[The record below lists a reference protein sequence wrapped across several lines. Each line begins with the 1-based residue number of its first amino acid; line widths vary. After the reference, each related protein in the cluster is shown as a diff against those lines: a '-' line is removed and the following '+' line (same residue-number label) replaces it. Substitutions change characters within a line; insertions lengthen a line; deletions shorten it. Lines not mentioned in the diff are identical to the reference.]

1 MTLENTGRQR
11 LQSLE
16 QHLKTENSLLTDVVG
31 SFRQLDRIS
40 RQLGFFDRDESHTG
54 RIPWWP
60 LISVLGIYSSGK
72 SAFIN
77 HFLGYSLQATGNQAL
92 DDKFTVICFTGEKRV
107 RTLPGMALDA
117 DPRFPLYKISQAIEE
132 VARGQS
138 DHIDRYLQLRTCPSE
153 KLRGRILIDSP
164 GFDAD
169 EQRSS
174 TLRITNRIIDLSD
187 LVLVF
192 FDARHPESGSMPD
205 TLKHLV
211 GATINRRDA
220 NKFLFILNQIDNTA
234 RENNTEEVFA
244 AWKRALAQQGL
255 TTGCC
260 FAVYNPELAVTIT
273 DDKTR
278 ARLESRRDTDL
289 KSIYD
294 RIDHVG
300 VDRAYRII
308 GLLKKTV
315 QSIEGEVV
323 PLLDVFVDR
332 WRRSVIKLDAIVFGG
347 VLALFL
353 IVSIWAGYWE
363 GLHLKLP
370 FGSLLADYG
379 FLRVGLILML
389 LVAAGYVHY
398 KIRLQ
403 AADRVG
409 RRLLSGINDPHLRR
423 SYARA
428 FRKNSGWWRS
438 IFQRRPVG
446 WGQQNRDILAKV
458 FNDANDAIRNLNDT
472 FANPSGAMATPVCN
486 EPLQPLTT
494 PEDKRPAD
502 ESASDARRPSL
513 TLFSNE

>member
-1 MTLENTGRQR
+1 MTADNTSRRR
-11 LQSLE
+11 LRSLE
-16 QHLKTENSLLTDVVG
+16 KHLKTENPVLTDVVT
-31 SFRQLDRIS
+31 SFRQLDQVS
-40 RQLGFFDRDESHTG
+40 RQLGFFDREESHTG

-92 DDKFTVICFTGEKRV
+92 DDKFTVICFTGENRV

-174 TLRITNRIIDLSD
+174 TLRITDRIIDLSD

-220 NKFLFILNQIDNTA
+220 SKFLYILNQIDNTA

-255 TTGCC
+255 TTGSC
-260 FAVYNPELAVTIT
+260 FAVYNPDLAVTFT

-278 ARLESRRDTDL
+278 ARLESRLDADL
-289 KSIYD
+289 RAIHD
-294 RIDHVG
+294 RIDQVG
-300 VDRAYRII
+300 VERAYRII

-315 QSIEGEVV
+315 QSIEREVA
-323 PLLDVFVDR
+323 PILQEFVDR
-332 WRRSVIKLDAIVFGG
+332 WRRTVLRLDALVFGG
-347 VLALFL
+347 ILALFL
-353 IVSIWAGYWE
+353 IVSIWAGYWD
-363 GLHLKLP
+363 GLHLRLP
-370 FGSLLADYG
+370 FGAELADYG
-379 FLRVGLILML
+379 VLRVGLML
-389 LVAAGYVHY
+389 VLLLAAGYVHY
-398 KIRLQ
+398 KIRLR
-403 AADRVG
+403 AAARVG
-409 RRLLSGINDPHLRR
+409 RSLLGGIADPHLRR
-423 SYARA
+423 NYARA
-428 FRKNSGWWRS
+428 FRKNSEWWRS
-438 IFQRRPVG
+438 VLQRRPVG
-446 WGQQNRDILAKV
+446 WGPQNRNTLARV
-458 FNDANDAIRNLNDT
+458 FENANDAIRNLNDT
-472 FANPSGAMATPVCN
+472 FTNPSGKPITPDAD
-486 EPLQPLTT
+486 EPLQPQTAGNG
-494 PEDKRPAD
+494 KRPAD
-502 ESASDARRPSL
+502 ESDPDLQRPPL
-513 TLFSNE
+513 TLFSSE

>member
-1 MTLENTGRQR
+1 MTLETAGRQR
-11 LQSLE
+11 LRSLE

-31 SFRQLDRIS
+31 SFRQLDRVS
-40 RQLGFFDRDESHTG
+40 RQIGIFDRDESHTG

-117 DPRFPLYKISQAIEE
+117 DPRFPLFKISQAIEE

-174 TLRITNRIIDLSD
+174 TLRITDRIIDLSD

-220 NKFLFILNQIDNTA
+220 NKFLYILNQIDNTA

-273 DDKTR
+273 DEKTR
-278 ARLESRRDTDL
+278 ARLENRRDADL
-289 KSIYD
+289 KAIYD
-294 RIDHVG
+294 RIDQVG
-300 VDRAYRII
+300 VERAYRII

-315 QSIEGEVV
+315 HSIEQEVV
-323 PLLDVFVDR
+323 PLLEVFVDR
-332 WRRSVIKLDAIVFGG
+332 WRRAVLKLDALFFGG

-353 IVSIWAGYWE
+353 ILSIWAGYWE
-363 GLHLKLP
+363 GLHLNLP
-370 FGSLLADYG
+370 FGSLLTDNG
-379 FLRVGLILML
+379 FLLVGLFFVL
-389 LVAAGYVHY
+389 LLAAGYVHY
-398 KIRLQ
+398 KIRLR

-409 RRLLSGINDPHLRR
+409 RRLLDKINDPHLRR
-423 SYARA
+423 SYTRA
-428 FRKNSGWWRS
+428 FRKNSSWWRS

-446 WGQQNRDILAKV
+446 WGQQNRDILATV
-458 FNDANDAIRNLNDT
+458 FNNADDTIRNLNDT
-472 FANPSGAMATPVCN
+472 FANPSGKMTTPVCN
-486 EPLQPLTT
+486 EPLQPLTLPDEKKASDEAT
-494 PEDKRPAD
+494 PE
-502 ESASDARRPSL
+502 ARRPPL